1 MTDNKMVLITG
12 VAGFIGF
19 SLSRRLLEKGY
30 NIIGIDNMNDYYD
43 VGLKKTRLHILMSFP
58 TFAFKRIDISSEDDV
73 KRVFSDSKPS
83 IVVHLAAQAGVRY
96 SSINPRSYIESNI
109 VGFYNILE
117 ACRQSGVKHF
127 IFASSSS
134 VYGNSKGGMTGEESK
149 INSPVSLYAAT
160 KVSGE
165 ALAFSYHSL
174 YKIPMTGLRFF
185 TVYGPYG
192 RPDMAYFKFANHI
205 IRKEPIPL
213 YNRGEMLRDFTY
225 VDDVVLCLVYFVESI
240 VCPNR
245 YEVYNVGT
253 GKPEPLTNLIK
264 LLEEYLGIRA
274 DVRMLEMQLGDV
286 FQTHA
291 DISKIKSEICT
302 FHVTPLRDGV
312 KRFIDWYKSFYDI
325 VVSD

>member
-1 MTDNKMVLITG
+1 M
-12 VAGFIGF
+12 
-19 SLSRRLLEKGY
+19 
-30 NIIGIDNMNDYYD
+30 
-43 VGLKKTRLHILMSFP
+43 
-58 TFAFKRIDISSEDDV
+58 
-73 KRVFSDSKPS
+73 
-83 IVVHLAAQAGVRY
+83 
-96 SSINPRSYIESNI
+96 
-109 VGFYNILE
+109 
-117 ACRQSGVKHF
+117 
-127 IFASSSS
+127 
-134 VYGNSKGGMTGEESK
+134 
-149 INSPVSLYAAT
+149 
-160 KVSGE
+160 
-165 ALAFSYHSL
+165 
-174 YKIPMTGLRFF
+174 
-185 TVYGPYG
+185 
-192 RPDMAYFKFANHI
+192 
-205 IRKEPIPL
+205 
-213 YNRGEMLRDFTY
+213 
-225 VDDVVLCLVYFVESI
+225 VLCLVYFVESI